1 MDTVKIMQQKKPKA
15 EATTYR
21 DAEWENLKFVIC
33 ISRYCFRLL
42 CRDHSSCIFHVSCG
56 VTNKLVGTYYIDKKC
71 TINARMNVCID
82 DITFNSTHIL
92 YKNSSCCIILV
103 KVALMKLRD
112 VSKGLTLNQFNPFL
126 ISFYNI
132 RLMSFSRK
140 AEKNPLKKYKKKYN
154 KFGTCC
160 SRLIFGAFSNNKEIY
175 KLDNTQRT
183 WDMSFEASIRLQ
195 HLYLCIIY
203 HKVCSNWMIK
213 NY

>member
-1 MDTVKIMQQKKPKA
+1 MSKNKSYLTLDTVKIMQQKKPKA

-92 YKNSSCCIILV
+92 YNSNYLARGNTSLW
-103 KVALMKLRD
+103 
-112 VSKGLTLNQFNPFL
+112 
-126 ISFYNI
+126 
-132 RLMSFSRK
+132 
-140 AEKNPLKKYKKKYN
+140 KKIW
-154 KFGTCC
+154 KF
-160 SRLIFGAFSNNKEIY
+160 FSNIPWLLAAEFLFSPSPFECGTKQLLQFV
-175 KLDNTQRT
+175 KL
-183 WDMSFEASIRLQ
+183 
-195 HLYLCIIY
+195 
-203 HKVCSNWMIK
+203 
-213 NY
+213 